1 MVPNIFFNLSLHAHM
16 HMQRRIASVFH
27 LNFKSAPRT
36 LQWRH
41 AGPHV
46 GLSAADVT
54 IKMDLREQRVTGPL
68 LINRFMTP
76 EYIAIVF
83 MCNGWKCGILYF
95 LYIRSK
101 RPTHKLFMCI
111 VWYTTILNPDA
122 SMKFFTFFLPWYIDC
137 YRVTGVYRYSMYYGR
152 YIFMPVVIFIYINA
166 LCV

>member
-1 MVPNIFFNLSLHAHM
+1 
-16 HMQRRIASVFH
+16 MQA
-27 LNFKSAPRT
+27 
-36 LQWRH
+36 
-41 AGPHV
+41 HV

-54 IKMDLREQRVTGPL
+54 IKMDLREQQVTGPL

-111 VWYTTILNPDA
+111 VWYTTILNPNA
-122 SMKFFTFFLPWYIDC
+122 SMLNEILYIFLPWYYIDC
-137 YRVTGVYRYSMYYGR
+137 YRVTGVYKYSIYYGR
-152 YIFMPVVIFIYINA
+152 YIFMSVVIFIYMNA
-166 LCV
+166 LCVYLYLRWDTATRKEGW